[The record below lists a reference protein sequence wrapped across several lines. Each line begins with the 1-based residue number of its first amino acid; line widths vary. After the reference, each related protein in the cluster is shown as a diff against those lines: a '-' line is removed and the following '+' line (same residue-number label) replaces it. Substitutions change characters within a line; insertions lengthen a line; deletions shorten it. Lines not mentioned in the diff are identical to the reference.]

1 MAKGQFLKLEQ
12 IATLLRQID
21 FLTMIGI
28 TLVQACKEAGM
39 VEHSYYR
46 WRKIH
51 SVMKV
56 DQAKKY
62 NVNSK

>member
-28 TLVQACKEAGM
+28 TPVQACKEAGM

-51 SVMKV
+51 SGMKV